1 MAATQMPAPT
11 RRPAHRTGLLA
22 TISRHW
28 ADYLYIL
35 PALAVMLVVIAY
47 PIYYTVYLSF
57 FETPPS
63 SPNWY
68 FNGIENYTTILSD
81 DTYIFWEATK
91 NTVIWTVGSTF
102 FAFILGFAAALLV
115 HREFVMR
122 GLVRGLLLVPWV
134 ISAVPAAYI
143 WRWMYHSDY
152 GLISGTLMQIG
163 AFINSEM
170 TNGSGG
176 RVARLVGINFTPIVL
191 SPIIFLDSIN
201 LALPSLVVVNVW
213 KEFPFAMIM
222 LLAGLQ
228 TVPSGLLRAARV
240 DGAGAWQSF
249 INVTVPHL
257 RGVIVI
263 TTILLFVGN
272 LNSFT
277 LPFIMT
283 GGGPANSSMIWI
295 VKIYLLAFTDLRY
308 GLASAFAV
316 ILFLMMLVLGYFYV
330 RALTDGER
338 RTA

>member
-1 MAATQMPAPT
+1 MAVTQMPAPT

-22 TISRHW
+22 TIGRHW

-68 FNGIENYTTILSD
+68 FNGIDNYKVILSD
-81 DTYIFWEATK
+81 DTYIFWESTK

-152 GLISGTLMQIG
+152 GLISGTLMQ
-163 AFINSEM
+163 
-170 TNGSGG
+170 
-176 RVARLVGINFTPIVL
+176 LGIVK
-191 SPIIFLDSIN
+191 SPVIFLDSIN

>member
-1 MAATQMPAPT
+1 MAVTQMPAPT

-68 FNGIENYTTILSD
+68 FNGIDNYKVILSD

-152 GLISGTLMQIG
+152 GLISGTLMQ
-163 AFINSEM
+163 
-170 TNGSGG
+170 
-176 RVARLVGINFTPIVL
+176 LGIVK
-191 SPIIFLDSIN
+191 SPVIFLDSIN

-257 RGVIVI
+257 KGVIVI

>member
-1 MAATQMPAPT
+1 MPAPG
-11 RRPAHRTGLLA
+11 RRSAQRTGLLA
-22 TISRHW
+22 NIGRHW
-28 ADYLYIL
+28 NDYLYIL
-35 PALAVMLVVIAY
+35 PALAVMIVVIAY

-57 FETPPS
+57 FDTPPS

-68 FNGIENYTTILSD
+68 FNGVENYKTILSD
-81 DTYIFWEATK
+81 STYTFWDSTK
-91 NTVIWTVGSTF
+91 NTVVWTVGSTF

-152 GLISGTLMQIG
+152 GLISGTLMQ
-163 AFINSEM
+163 
-170 TNGSGG
+170 
-176 RVARLVGINFTPIVL
+176 LGIVK
-191 SPIIFLDSIN
+191 SPVIFLDSVD
-201 LALPSLVVVNVW
+201 LALPALIVVNVW

-240 DGAGAWQSF
+240 DGAGAWQTF

-263 TTILLFVGN
+263 TTILLFVQN

-295 VKIYLLAFTDLRY
+295 VKIYLLAFQDLRY

-316 ILFLMMLVLGYFYV
+316 ILFLLMLVLGYFYV
-330 RALTDGER
+330 KALTDGER

>member
-1 MAATQMPAPT
+1 MAVTQMPAPG
-11 RRPAHRTGLLA
+11 RRSAQRTGLLA
-22 TISRHW
+22 NIGRHW
-28 ADYLYIL
+28 NDYLYIL
-35 PALAVMLVVIAY
+35 PALAVMIVVIAY

-57 FETPPS
+57 FDTPPS

-68 FNGIENYTTILSD
+68 FNGVDNYKAILSD
-81 DTYIFWEATK
+81 STYTFWDATK
-91 NTVIWTVGSTF
+91 NTVVWTVGSTF

-152 GLISGTLMQIG
+152 GLISGTLMQ
-163 AFINSEM
+163 
-170 TNGSGG
+170 
-176 RVARLVGINFTPIVL
+176 LGIVK
-191 SPIIFLDSIN
+191 SPVIFLDSVD
-201 LALPSLVVVNVW
+201 LALPALILVNVW

-240 DGAGAWQSF
+240 DGAGAWQTF

-263 TTILLFVGN
+263 TTILLFVQN

-295 VKIYLLAFTDLRY
+295 VKIYLLAFQDLRY

-316 ILFLMMLVLGYFYV
+316 ILFLLMLVLGYFYV
-330 RALTDGER
+330 KALTDGDR
-338 RTA
+338 RPA

>member
-1 MAATQMPAPT
+1 MAVTQMPAPT
-11 RRPAHRTGLLA
+11 RRPAPRTGLLA
-22 TISRHW
+22 TMSRHW

-35 PALAVMLVVIAY
+35 PALVVMIVVIAY

-57 FETPPS
+57 FNTPPS

-68 FNGIENYTTILSD
+68 FNGVDNYKAILSD
-81 DTYIFWEATK
+81 STYTFWDSTR
-91 NTVIWTVGSTF
+91 NTVVWTVGSTF
-102 FAFILGFAAALLV
+102 FAFILGFGAALLV

-152 GLISGTLMQIG
+152 GLISGTLMQ
-163 AFINSEM
+163 
-170 TNGSGG
+170 
-176 RVARLVGINFTPIVL
+176 LGIVK
-191 SPIIFLDSIN
+191 SPVIFLDSVD

-240 DGAGAWQSF
+240 DGAGAWQTF

-257 RGVIVI
+257 KGVIVI

-295 VKIYLLAFTDLRY
+295 VKIYLLAFQDLRY

-330 RALTDGER
+330 KALTDGER
-338 RTA
+338 RPA

>member
-1 MAATQMPAPT
+1 MAVTQMPASG
-11 RRPAHRTGLLA
+11 RRPTQSTGLLA
-22 TISRHW
+22 TMGRHW
-28 ADYLYIL
+28 NDYMYIL
-35 PALAVMLVVIAY
+35 PALAVMVVVIAY
-47 PIYYTVYLSF
+47 PIYYTIYLSF
-57 FETPPS
+57 FDTPPS

-68 FNGIENYTTILSD
+68 FNGVGNYADILTD
-81 DTYIFWEATK
+81 KTYTFWDSTR
-91 NTVIWTVGSTF
+91 NTVVWTVGSTI

-152 GLISGTLMQIG
+152 GLISGTLMQ
-163 AFINSEM
+163 
-170 TNGSGG
+170 
-176 RVARLVGINFTPIVL
+176 LGIVK
-191 SPIIFLDSIN
+191 SPVIFLDSVD
-201 LALPSLVVVNVW
+201 LALPSLIVVNVW

-263 TTILLFVGN
+263 TTILLFVQN

-295 VKIYLLAFTDLRY
+295 VKIYLLAFQDLRY

-330 RALTDGER
+330 KALTDGER

>member
-1 MAATQMPAPT
+1 MAVTQMPAT
-11 RRPAHRTGLLA
+11 GRRPARRSGLLA
-22 TISRHW
+22 TMGRHW
-28 ADYLYIL
+28 NDYLYIL
-35 PALAVMLVVIAY
+35 PALAVMVVVIAY
-47 PIYYTVYLSF
+47 PIYYTIYLSF
-57 FETPPS
+57 FDTPPS

-68 FNGIENYTTILSD
+68 FNGLGNYADILSD
-81 DTYIFWEATK
+81 KTYTFWDSTR
-91 NTVIWTVGSTF
+91 NTVVWTVGSTI

-152 GLISGTLMQIG
+152 GLISGTLMQ
-163 AFINSEM
+163 
-170 TNGSGG
+170 
-176 RVARLVGINFTPIVL
+176 LGIVK
-191 SPIIFLDSIN
+191 SPVIFLDSVD
-201 LALPSLVVVNVW
+201 LALPSLIVVNVW

-240 DGAGAWQSF
+240 DGAGAWQTF

-257 RGVIVI
+257 KGVITI
-263 TTILLFVGN
+263 TTILLFVQN

-295 VKIYLLAFTDLRY
+295 VKIYLLAFQDLRY

-330 RALTDGER
+330 KALTDGER

>member
-1 MAATQMPAPT
+1 MAVTQMPAPG
-11 RRPAHRTGLLA
+11 RRSAQRTGLLA
-22 TISRHW
+22 NIGRHW
-28 ADYLYIL
+28 NDYLYIL
-35 PALAVMLVVIAY
+35 PALAVMIVVIAY

-57 FETPPS
+57 FDTPPS

-68 FNGIENYTTILSD
+68 FNGVDNYKTILSD
-81 DTYIFWEATK
+81 STYTFWDSTR
-91 NTVIWTVGSTF
+91 NTVVWTVGSTF

-152 GLISGTLMQIG
+152 GLISGTLMQ
-163 AFINSEM
+163 
-170 TNGSGG
+170 
-176 RVARLVGINFTPIVL
+176 LGIVK
-191 SPIIFLDSIN
+191 SPVIFLDSVD
-201 LALPSLVVVNVW
+201 LALPALIVVNVW

-240 DGAGAWQSF
+240 DGAGAWQTF

-263 TTILLFVGN
+263 TTILLFVQN

-295 VKIYLLAFTDLRY
+295 VKIYLLAFQDLRY

-316 ILFLMMLVLGYFYV
+316 ILFLLMLVLGYFYV
-330 RALTDGER
+330 KALTDSDR
-338 RTA
+338 RPA

>member
-1 MAATQMPAPT
+1 MAVTQMPAPM
-11 RRPAHRTGLLA
+11 RRPAPRTGVLA
-22 TISRHW
+22 TIGRHW

-35 PALAVMLVVIAY
+35 PALAVMVIVIAY
-47 PIYYTVYLSF
+47 PIYYTIYLSF
-57 FETPPS
+57 FDTPPS

-68 FNGIENYTTILSD
+68 FNGIGNYTAILSD
-81 DTYIFWEATK
+81 STYTFWDSTK
-91 NTVIWTVGSTF
+91 NTVVWTVGSTF
-102 FAFILGFAAALLV
+102 FSFILGFGAALLV
-115 HREFVMR
+115 HREFVLR

-152 GLISGTLMQIG
+152 GLISGTLMQ
-163 AFINSEM
+163 
-170 TNGSGG
+170 
-176 RVARLVGINFTPIVL
+176 LGIVK
-191 SPIIFLDSIN
+191 SPVIFLDSVN

-240 DGAGAWQSF
+240 DGAGAWQTF

-257 RGVIVI
+257 KGVIVI

-283 GGGPANSSMIWI
+283 GGGPANASMIWI
-295 VKIYLLAFTDLRY
+295 VKIYLLAFQDLRY

-330 RALTDGER
+330 KALTNGER
-338 RTA
+338 KTA

>member
-1 MAATQMPAPT
+1 MAVTQMPAPG
-11 RRPAHRTGLLA
+11 RRSAQRTGLLA
-22 TISRHW
+22 NIGRHW
-28 ADYLYIL
+28 NDYLYIL
-35 PALAVMLVVIAY
+35 PALAVMIVVIAY

-57 FETPPS
+57 FDTPPS

-68 FNGIENYTTILSD
+68 FNGVENYKTILSD
-81 DTYIFWEATK
+81 STYTFWDSTK
-91 NTVIWTVGSTF
+91 NTVVWTVGSTF

-152 GLISGTLMQIG
+152 GLISGTLMQ
-163 AFINSEM
+163 
-170 TNGSGG
+170 
-176 RVARLVGINFTPIVL
+176 LGIVK
-191 SPIIFLDSIN
+191 SPVIFLDSVD
-201 LALPSLVVVNVW
+201 LALPALIVVNVW

-240 DGAGAWQSF
+240 DGAGAWQTF

-263 TTILLFVGN
+263 TTILLFVQN

-295 VKIYLLAFTDLRY
+295 VKIYLLAFQDLRY

-316 ILFLMMLVLGYFYV
+316 ILFLLMLVLGYFYV
-330 RALTDGER
+330 KALTDGER

>member
-1 MAATQMPAPT
+1 MAVTQMPVPG
-11 RRPAHRTGLLA
+11 RRSAQRKGLLA
-22 TISRHW
+22 TIGRHW
-28 ADYLYIL
+28 ADYMYIL

-47 PIYYTVYLSF
+47 PIYYTIYLSF
-57 FETPPS
+57 FNTPPS

-68 FNGIENYTTILSD
+68 FNGVDNYKAILSD
-81 DTYIFWEATK
+81 STYIFWDSTK
-91 NTVIWTVGSTF
+91 NTVIWTVASTF
-102 FAFILGFAAALLV
+102 FAFIIGFGAALAV
-115 HREFVMR
+115 HREFPLR

-152 GLISGTLMQIG
+152 GLLSGTLMQ
-163 AFINSEM
+163 
-170 TNGSGG
+170 
-176 RVARLVGINFTPIVL
+176 LGIVK
-191 SPIIFLDSIN
+191 SPVIFLDSTD
-201 LALPSLVVVNVW
+201 LALPALILVNVW

-240 DGAGAWQSF
+240 DGAGSLQTFW
-249 INVTVPHL
+249 NVTVPHL
-257 RGVIVI
+257 KGVIVI
-263 TTILLFVGN
+263 TTILLFVQN

-283 GGGPANSSMIWI
+283 GGGPANASMIWI
-295 VKIYLLAFTDLRY
+295 VKIYLLAFQDLRY

-316 ILFLMMLVLGYFYV
+316 ILFLMMLILGYFYV
-330 RALTDGER
+330 KALTDGDR

>member
-1 MAATQMPAPT
+1 MAVTQMPAPT
-11 RRPAHRTGLLA
+11 RRPARRTGLLA
-22 TISRHW
+22 TIGRHW

-35 PALAVMLVVIAY
+35 PALAVMLIVIAY
-47 PIYYTVYLSF
+47 PIYYTIYLSF

-68 FNGIENYTTILSD
+68 FNGVDNYRTILSD
-81 DTYIFWEATK
+81 STYTFWDATK
-91 NTVIWTVGSTF
+91 NTVVWTVGSTF
-102 FAFILGFAAALLV
+102 FAFILGFAAAILV
-115 HREFVMR
+115 HREFVLR

-152 GLISGTLMQIG
+152 GLISGTLMQ
-163 AFINSEM
+163 
-170 TNGSGG
+170 
-176 RVARLVGINFTPIVL
+176 LGIVK
-191 SPIIFLDSIN
+191 SPVIFLDSID

-240 DGAGAWQSF
+240 DGAGAWQTF
-249 INVTVPHL
+249 VHVTVPHL

-283 GGGPANSSMIWI
+283 GGGPANASMIWI

-330 RALTDGER
+330 RALTDNER
-338 RTA
+338 RPA

>member
-1 MAATQMPAPT
+1 MAVTQMPAPT

-68 FNGIENYTTILSD
+68 FNGIDNYKVILSD

-152 GLISGTLMQIG
+152 GLISGTLMQ
-163 AFINSEM
+163 
-170 TNGSGG
+170 
-176 RVARLVGINFTPIVL
+176 LGIVK
-191 SPIIFLDSIN
+191 SPVIFLDSIN

>member
-1 MAATQMPAPT
+1 MAVTPMPVT
-11 RRPAHRTGLLA
+11 RRRPTQRTGLLA
-22 TISRHW
+22 TMGRHW

-35 PALAVMLVVIAY
+35 PALAVMIVVIAY

-57 FETPPS
+57 FNTPPS

-68 FNGIENYTTILSD
+68 FNGVDNYKAILSD
-81 DTYIFWEATK
+81 GTYTFWDATK
-91 NTVIWTVGSTF
+91 NTVVWTVGSTF
-102 FAFILGFAAALLV
+102 FAFILGFGAALLV

-152 GLISGTLMQIG
+152 GLISGTLMQ
-163 AFINSEM
+163 
-170 TNGSGG
+170 
-176 RVARLVGINFTPIVL
+176 LGIVK
-191 SPIIFLDSIN
+191 SPIIFLDSVD
-201 LALPSLVVVNVW
+201 LALPALIVVNVW

-240 DGAGAWQSF
+240 DGAGAWQTF

-257 RGVIVI
+257 KGVIVI
-263 TTILLFVGN
+263 TTILLFVQN

-295 VKIYLLAFTDLRY
+295 VKIYLLAFQDLRY

-330 RALTDGER
+330 KALTDGDR
-338 RTA
+338 RPA